1 MHLLRAPGDEMTLAQ
16 IGFRFLVSPSRVK
29 GEWHHPG
36 AVEQMVAVGWIDC
49 TDMSDEQFDIF
60 MGVAT
65 A

>member
-1 MHLLRAPGDEMTLAQ
+1 MKMTLSQ

-29 GEWHHPG
+29 GEWHHPS
-36 AVEQMVAVGWIDC
+36 AVAQLVAVGWIDC
-49 TDMSDEQFDIF
+49 TDMTDAQFETF

>member
-1 MHLLRAPGDEMTLAQ
+1 MTLAQ